1 MEHFKEKSIVWRRLG
16 VIIIVVHVAAMK
28 IYVATIEVFKKNER
42 GEVFEDE
49 KLLSKISVPY
59 LLNV

>member
-1 MEHFKEKSIVWRRLG
+1 MEHFKEKSIVWKRLG

-28 IYVATIEVFKKNER
+28 IYVATIEVFKKNKR

-49 KLLSKISVPY
+49 IFLFKISVQY
-59 LLNV
+59 LFND

>member
-1 MEHFKEKSIVWRRLG
+1 MG
-16 VIIIVVHVAAMK
+16 VIIIVVAAMK

-49 KLLSKISVPY
+49 KILSKISVPY

>member
-28 IYVATIEVFKKNER
+28 IYIATIEVFKKNER

-49 KLLSKISVPY
+49 KPLSKISVQY